1 MKPFGYSLHLDM
13 YGIKPAICDDLGFCH
28 DALVDL
34 VKHLKM
40 HQQSPP
46 FIFRTP
52 PELNP
57 DMVGLSGWV
66 PLIQSG
72 ISIHTLT
79 KHGFVSFD
87 IYTCGQLDQQE
98 VIRFLCDRFRPDHY
112 DEPHLLARG
121 LEYYRQPSDA
131 VRPAPNQALD
141 LTGGAQQVFG
151 TSNSPR
157 PAGR

>member
-1 MKPFGYSLHLDM
+1 MKPFGYSLHFDM
-13 YGIKPAICDDLGFCH
+13 YGVEPSICDDLGFCH

-87 IYTCGQLDQQE
+87 IYTCGELDQE
-98 VIRFLCDRFRPDHY
+98 AVIGFLCNRFRPDHY
-112 DEPHLLARG
+112 DKPHLIARG
-121 LEYYRQPSDA
+121 TEYYREPSDR
-131 VRPAPNQALD
+131 VHLVPYQALH
-141 LTGGAQQVFG
+141 LTGGTRQVLG
-151 TSNSPR
+151 SSSAPP